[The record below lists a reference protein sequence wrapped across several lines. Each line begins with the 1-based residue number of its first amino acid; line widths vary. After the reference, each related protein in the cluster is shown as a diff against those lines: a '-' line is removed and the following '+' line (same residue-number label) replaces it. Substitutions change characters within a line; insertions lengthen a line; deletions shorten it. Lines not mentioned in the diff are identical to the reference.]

1 MIFPKDNGLTVYGF
15 FTASGLGA
23 TGLTVTF
30 SCYEGTSGTPV
41 VNAQNA
47 TELAGGFYY
56 YTISSGTIDANA
68 GYVYKF
74 VTAGTADQKE
84 IAGIFVTPAW
94 ATKVN
99 TLTFTG
105 ADVKATLDSE
115 TVTVGTN
122 NDKTGYGLADDAIT
136 ASKFDETTAFPVKS
150 ADTGAT
156 AIARVGADSDTLETL
171 SDQLDTIKA
180 KTDLIP
186 AAPATEAK
194 QDTIIGYIDT
204 EVAAIKAKTDTI
216 PINPATEAK
225 QDTIIGYIDTEVAAI
240 KAKTDLIPAS
250 PAQAGEYTATLAT
263 IEGKV
268 DAIDDYVDTEVGAI
282 KVVTD
287 KLDTA
292 LELDGA
298 VYRYTTNAL
307 EQAPTGG
314 SAPTVEAIRQEIDAN
329 STQLAAI
336 VDDTNELQT
345 NQGNWLTATGFSTHS
360 AADVWA
366 VANRSLTT
374 FGTLI
379 ADIWTYVTRSLTDKA
394 GFTISGTKTTL
405 DSLNDLSAAQ
415 VNAEVDTALADYDAP
430 TKAELDLAV
439 APLATS
445 ANLAVVDGNV
455 DDIKAV
461 TVKLDTA
468 LELDGAVY
476 RYTAN
481 ALEESPAATGGDAT
495 AANQTAII
503 NAISALND
511 LSATDVEDAVLD
523 AVTGDHST
531 AGTVGAAII
540 AAGSAGD
547 PWITDP
553 SDETTYPDG
562 TAGYMITEL
571 SELLTASS
579 GLIQAQTDTDNLY
592 IRRGDSWTQAFTLGD
607 ITGYDNIWFTVKK
620 SHSDTDAQAVIQID
634 SDTGMIR
641 LNGAA
646 ATALDGSITVTNVAT
661 GLISVA
667 IKYGATEDLRCL
679 SGLYYDVQVLIGT
692 TKTTKYI
699 GKLDVLYD
707 ITKR

>member
-1 MIFPKDNGLTVYGF
+1 MIYPKDTGVVVYGY

-30 SCYEGTSGTPV
+30 SLWEGTNGTAV
-41 VNAQNA
+41 INAQSAN
-47 TELAGGFYY
+47 ELAGGGYY
-56 YTISSGTIDANA
+56 YSISSGTIDANA
-68 GYVYKF
+68 AYFYKF

-94 ATKVN
+94 ATNVN

-105 ADVKATLDSE
+105 TDVKATLDSE

-156 AIARVGADSDTLETL
+156 AIARVGADSDTLKTL
-171 SDQLDTIKA
+171 SDQLDTI
-180 KTDLIP
+180 
-186 AAPATEAK
+186 
-194 QDTIIGYIDT
+194 
-204 EVAAIKAKTDTI
+204 VA
-216 PINPATEAK
+216 
-225 QDTIIGYIDTEVAAI
+225 
-240 KAKTDLIPAS
+240 
-250 PAQAGEYTATLAT
+250 
-263 IEGKV
+263 
-268 DAIDDYVDTEVGAI
+268 
-282 KVVTD
+282 
-287 KLDTA
+287 
-292 LELDGA
+292 
-298 VYRYTTNAL
+298 
-307 EQAPTGG
+307 
-314 SAPTVEAIRQEIDAN
+314 
-329 STQLAAI
+329 
-336 VDDTNELQT
+336 DTNELQT

-405 DSLNDLSAAQ
+405 DTLNDLSAAQ

-430 TKAELDLAV
+430 TKAELDSAV
-439 APLATS
+439 APLATG
-445 ANLAVVDGNV
+445 ANLAVVGGNV

-511 LSATDVEDAVLD
+511 ISPTEVEDAVLD
-523 AVTGDHST
+523 AVAAGHNT
-531 AGTVGAAII
+531 AGSIGAAIL

-553 SDETTYPDG
+553 SDESTYPDG

-579 GLIQAQTDTDNLY
+579 GLIQAQADTDNLY

-620 SHSDTDAQAVIQID
+620 SHSDTDVQAVIQID

-679 SGLYYDVQVLIGT
+679 SGLYYDIQVLIGT

-699 GKLDVLYD
+699 GRIDVLYD
-707 ITKR
+707 VTKS